1 MDKNILQTYLSDRYQ
16 GSRSFLENIIFPI
29 FGEDSFEDGHETE
42 FLNQKDEYRKTS
54 ETLGI
59 RSVRQVGKIEVGVE
73 PLYIFDVTVSDRV
86 RMERNRVGIQR
97 LVRSIM
103 GTYSC
108 AFMLFHYEND
118 VRWDW
123 RFTFCHISGDRKTA
137 TDSKRYTFLLGPEQS
152 CHTAGQNFMKLY
164 EKHGPIEV
172 KDIENAFNVEALSN
186 EFFGKYKSEYDS
198 FVEYITGKR
207 YVKKGGKYVEAQTH
221 APHPTLYPAF
231 GSNDKLVR
239 DYVKKLLGR
248 IVFLHF
254 LQKKGWLG
262 VPAGKDWG
270 DGDRSFML
278 HLFENASEEQKD
290 NFLDEV
296 LERLF
301 ADGLDCDRSDR
312 KTCTIPRWKASGTA
326 ESRI

>member
-118 VRWDW
+118 VSPSA
-123 RFTFCHISGDRKTA
+123 ISA
-137 TDSKRYTFLLGPEQS
+137 E
-152 CHTAGQNFMKLY
+152 
-164 EKHGPIEV
+164 
-172 KDIENAFNVEALSN
+172 
-186 EFFGKYKSEYDS
+186 
-198 FVEYITGKR
+198 TGKR
-207 YVKKGGKYVEAQTH
+207 LLTANAIRSCWVLNSH
-221 APHPTLYPAF
+221 ATQQ
-231 GSNDKLVR
+231 D
-239 DYVKKLLGR
+239 R
-248 IVFLHF
+248 I
-254 LQKKGWLG
+254 
-262 VPAGKDWG
+262 
-270 DGDRSFML
+270 S
-278 HLFENASEEQKD
+278 
-290 NFLDEV
+290 
-296 LERLF
+296 
-301 ADGLDCDRSDR
+301 
-312 KTCTIPRWKASGTA
+312 
-326 ESRI
+326 

>member
-1 MDKNILQTYLSDRYQ
+1 MDKNLLQTYLSDRYQ

-54 ETLGI
+54 ETLGV

-123 RFTFCHISGDRKTA
+123 RFTFCHISGDKKTA
-137 TDSKRYTFLLGPEQS
+137 TDSKRYTFLLGP
-152 CHTAGQNFMKLY
+152 
-164 EKHGPIEV
+164 
-172 KDIENAFNVEALSN
+172 
-186 EFFGKYKSEYDS
+186 
-198 FVEYITGKR
+198 
-207 YVKKGGKYVEAQTH
+207 
-221 APHPTLYPAF
+221 
-231 GSNDKLVR
+231 
-239 DYVKKLLGR
+239 
-248 IVFLHF
+248 
-254 LQKKGWLG
+254 
-262 VPAGKDWG
+262 
-270 DGDRSFML
+270 
-278 HLFENASEEQKD
+278 
-290 NFLDEV
+290 
-296 LERLF
+296 
-301 ADGLDCDRSDR
+301 
-312 KTCTIPRWKASGTA
+312 
-326 ESRI
+326 